1 MQQLP
6 HQRSPLAR
14 FLALVVGAVVFAVSL
29 LVGAAVFFALLG
41 LAITAFAIFYLR
53 LRWRLRKAR
62 RRSGGGQP
70 AGQIIE
76 GEYVVERYEHS
87 ERLRR

>member
-6 HQRSPLAR
+6 YQRSPLAR
-14 FLALVVGAVVFAVSL
+14 FLALVAAAAVFAVSL
-29 LVGAAVFFALLG
+29 VIGAALFFALLG
-41 LAITAFAIFYLR
+41 IAFTAFAIFYLR

-62 RRSGGGQP
+62 RQAGAGG

-76 GEYVVERYEHS
+76 GEYVVERYQRS
-87 ERLRR
+87 ERVRR